1 MSNQT
6 TSTLIQRLDIAEA
19 MPGAADLRTETYEL
33 LRLAPGQAVAD
44 VGCGGGRA
52 VAELAERGARPVG
65 VDASQDMVDVAR
77 RRWPG
82 HDFLLG
88 GAENLPLA
96 DGSLA
101 GYRADKVFHDLVE
114 PARALAEARRVLA
127 PGGRIVL
134 VDPDW
139 DTLAI
144 DSDDPD
150 LTRTIV
156 HARADRLPSPYV
168 ARRYR
173 ALLHDTGFADIA
185 VEGRISVFTDDRML
199 SMLNR
204 LAQVAR
210 SAGAVD
216 HDRAEAWTAEQA
228 QRARTGRLF
237 LAVPLYLAT
246 ATRP

>member
-1 MSNQT
+1 MANQT
-6 TSTLIQRLDIAEA
+6 ASTLIQRLDTTEA
-19 MPGAADLRTETYEL
+19 MPGAAELRADTYEL
-33 LRLAPGQAVAD
+33 LRPAPGQAVAD
-44 VGCGGGRA
+44 VGCGGGLA

-65 VDASQDMVDVAR
+65 IDASQDMVTVAR
-77 RRWPG
+77 QRWPE
-82 HDFLLG
+82 HEFLLG
-88 GAENLPLA
+88 SAEKLPLD

-101 GYRADKVFHDLVE
+101 GYRADKVFHDLAD
-114 PARALAEARRVLA
+114 PAGALAEARRVLA

-134 VDPDW
+134 LDPDW

-168 ARRYR
+168 ARQYR
-173 ALLHDTGFADIA
+173 ALLLDSGFTDVT
-185 VEGRISVFTDDRML
+185 VEGRTWVFTDDRML

-204 LAQVAR
+204 IAEVA
-210 SAGAVD
+210 SSTGAVD
-216 HDRAEAWTAEQA
+216 HDRAGAWTAEQA
-228 QRARTGRLF
+228 DRARTGRLF
-237 LAVPLYLAT
+237 LGVPLYLAA